1 MSDTQDLVQ
10 EVLLQTFKQITTFE
24 PRREGALQAYLRQ
37 AIRNRIV
44 DELRRA
50 ERRPEAVALDSG
62 QPDVKASP
70 LEAAIGSEAADRY
83 ERALSVLRP
92 EDREAIV
99 GRVEL
104 GLSYD
109 ELADALEKPS
119 ADAARKAA
127 RRALLKLTEAL
138 QNER

>member
-50 ERRPEAVALDSG
+50 ERRPEVVALDSG
-62 QPDVKASP
+62 QPDLKVSP
-70 LEAAIGSEAADRY
+70 LEAAIGSEAAERY
-83 ERALSVLRP
+83 ERALAVLRP

-119 ADAARKAA
+119 AEAARKAA

-138 QNER
+138 QNEQ